1 MNNDLVIEAAKKS
14 FIALKNPYHSVVKVF
29 PEIINR
35 FENNYTNFHYIGVKN
50 KKHIPHSLLETL
62 EKKGDYLL
70 HTLDAYSLG
79 GRAVDISLKNPIS
92 AKPMTGSSSG
102 TAINVLVG
110 INDLGIGTD
119 GGGSVLAPAMSVNL
133 FGFIS
138 NLIEEEHVKKIKN
151 QSTDSISFTISLGYI
166 TRTFQEMQRA
176 IKATFPEI
184 QLTSEKYK
192 QLSIFTLDE
201 HNISST
207 LGQALKNEIVDHLP
221 HTNIYGPREP
231 LIAFLKDRLPNCDFL
246 ISEEGPVDYQGFG
259 DTVIGHMDDRTYEQQ
274 TLGKKGLIRVV
285 NMSNATAIV
294 IPKKEFATGYV
305 LICESIPEKIQFM
318 LRFAEKIALPP
329 NSLLDRYFSNFN
341 HYFPDEFM

>member
-1 MNNDLVIEAAKKS
+1 MNSNLVIKAAKKS

-29 PEIINR
+29 PEILNQ
-35 FENNYTNFHYIGVKN
+35 FENDYANYHYIGIKN
-50 KKHIPHSLLETL
+50 KNHIPRSLLETL
-62 EKKGDYLL
+62 ERNGNYLL

-79 GRAVDISLKNPIS
+79 GRAVDISLTNPIS
-92 AKPMTGSSSG
+92 ARPMTGSSSG

-151 QSTDSISFTISLGYI
+151 YSTDNISFSISLGYI

-176 IKATFPEI
+176 IKATFPKI
-184 QLTSEKYK
+184 QLTFEKSK
-192 QLSIFTLDE
+192 QLSIFTLNE
-201 HNISST
+201 QNVSST
-207 LGQALKNEIVDHLP
+207 LIETLKNERVTYLSHP
-221 HTNIYGPREP
+221 NIYGPREP
-231 LIAFLKDRLPNCDFL
+231 LITFLKDRLPNCDFL

-259 DTVIGHMDDRTYEQQ
+259 DTVIGHMDERTYEQQ
-274 TLGKKGLIRVV
+274 TLSKKGLIRVV

-305 LICESIPEKIQFM
+305 LICESIPEKIQLM
-318 LRFAEKIALPP
+318 LIFAEKIALPP
-329 NSLLDRYFSNFN
+329 DSLLNRYFLNFN